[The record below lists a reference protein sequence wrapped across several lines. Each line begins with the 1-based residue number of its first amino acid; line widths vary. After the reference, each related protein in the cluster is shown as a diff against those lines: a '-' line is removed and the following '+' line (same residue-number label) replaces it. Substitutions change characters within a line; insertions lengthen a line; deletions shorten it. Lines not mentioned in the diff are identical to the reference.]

1 MTADSKKIGA
11 CSRDCLTVSKR
22 RRCKKWILKVQVM
35 RAIFQRQIPQIV
47 CSLKSIADSQEKLI
61 ELQMQNTTV
70 AKPAEKPTVTAKGTI
85 YVCYEENS
93 TALYT
98 DAVNINHMFVTTDE
112 KQMREWV
119 SKSLQYAEN
128 DSYHSIDKS
137 EREQFLS
144 EVGDERIASVW
155 VYFGRKEESKE
166 NYGICV
172 DCFDLS
178 KSAELLESVFAQN
191 KGAVL
196 CGT

>member
-1 MTADSKKIGA
+1 MDFASSGYA
-11 CSRDCLTVSKR
+11 RDFFQG
-22 RRCKKWILKVQVM
+22 QV
-35 RAIFQRQIPQIV
+35 PQIIR
-47 CSLKSIADSQEKLI
+47 SLKSIAESQEKLI

-70 AKPAEKPTVTAKGTI
+70 DKPIEKSTVATKGTI

-98 DAVNINHMFVTTDE
+98 EAGNINHMFVTTDE

-119 SKSLQYAEN
+119 SRSLRYAEKGN
-128 DSYHSIDKS
+128 YHPIDEA

-144 EVGDERIASVW
+144 EAGVERIASVW
-155 VYFGRKEESKE
+155 VYFGRKEDAKE

-178 KSAELLESVFAQN
+178 KSAELLESVFS
-191 KGAVL
+191 
-196 CGT
+196 